1 MNTTLDERRLN
12 VVIFLAGFTFLVYEV
27 AWNRLLALV
36 LGATVAAS
44 TLVLAAFMAGLGVG
58 AFFWGRFAG
67 GRRRIAAL
75 LGLLLAGVGAT
86 SALDYVLFT
95 RVAGGLPGDPL
106 VFLVSL
112 LLLIVPSF
120 LMGGVLPLVS
130 KLAIRTDDA
139 IAPAI
144 GRLYA
149 LETLGS
155 SLGGLATGF
164 VFLGALG
171 QAKTVALAVAINLLL
186 AAWLLARHRDDHVD
200 VVAASEPQA
209 TPRPRR
215 REPLADPAV
224 MRLTALIGTGVCGFA
239 MVGLQVAWLRIFRV
253 YLTNTS
259 YTFAL
264 VSSLAILGL
273 FAGSALFHRRAA
285 RLGDPQRSLL
295 RVVLLMAATT
305 AVGLVLLV
313 NLPALLMFPFQA
325 VVANPAARV
334 LLLPLVAALLIVVPP
349 AVCSGYAFPLACRM
363 YAAGTTTLSRDVGV
377 VLLINT
383 AGSVAGPLL
392 AAFVLIPVVGAAW
405 AVLVMVVLLAAAAF
419 VFLRRL
425 PPPRAAALDRTI
437 LWTLVLAVAGTALV
451 RPDLRI
457 VPPSFSR
464 FGREILFYRESTEGT
479 LIVGQDRGTRSEAK
493 YSYVNNAAVIGS
505 SYDAVKAVK
514 MIGHFPFFLGHDARD
529 VLVIG
534 FGIGVTTSAIAAH
547 PGVTSIECVEL
558 VDGLRDAAA
567 YYRDLNR
574 NVVADPRLRFIAGDG
589 RHYLQRTPKT
599 YDLISCDPT
608 HPVFGSSSL
617 YTREY
622 FELCRAHL
630 NPGGVVSQYLPLH
643 KLRTEE
649 FLGLIATFHDV
660 FPNSALWLG
669 HYHAVLVGSLDPLPV
684 DFAAWSAAVAAVG
697 PDKDIYMDPYH
708 YAATLMLDSDAIARL
723 TAGRRLNTDD
733 RSTTEFFAPGCL
745 DEGNLAAN
753 MRVLAANRV
762 DPGTI
767 YRNVDDPARL
777 ARFVAGNRLLTESL
791 LAKLEG
797 DDRRSLEILRAAC
810 EASPEDRE
818 LPYLIK
824 LNF

>member
-1 MNTTLDERRLN
+1 MSTTLDERRIN

-58 AFFWGRFAG
+58 AFFWGRHAAS
-67 GRRRIAAL
+67 RRRIAAL
-75 LGLLLAGVGAT
+75 LGLLLAGIGAT

-95 RVAGGLPGDPL
+95 RVVGGLPGDAL

-112 LLLIVPSF
+112 LLLFVPSF
-120 LMGGVLPLVS
+120 LMGGVFPLVS
-130 KLAIRTDDA
+130 KLAIRTNDA
-139 IAPAI
+139 IAPAL

-149 LETLGS
+149 FETLGS

-186 AAWLLARHRDDHVD
+186 AAWLLAKHRDDQVD
-200 VVAASEPQA
+200 VAANE
-209 TPRPRR
+209 TPASPSPRR
-215 REPLADPAV
+215 REPVVDLAV
-224 MRLTALIGTGVCGFA
+224 MRVTALIGTGVCGFA

-273 FAGSALFHRRAA
+273 FAGSALFHRRTA
-285 RLGDPQRSLL
+285 RLDDPQRTLL
-295 RVVLLMAATT
+295 RVVLLMAATA

-325 VVANPAARV
+325 AVANPAARV
-334 LLLPLVAALLIVVPP
+334 LLLPLVAALLIVVPA
-349 AVCSGYAFPLACRM
+349 AVFSGYAFPLACRM
-363 YAAGTTTLSRDVGV
+363 STAGTTTLSRDVGV
-377 VLLINT
+377 VLLVNT

-405 AVLVMVVLLAAAAF
+405 SVLVMVALLTAAAF
-419 VFLRRL
+419 VVLRRL
-425 PPPRAAALDRTI
+425 PTPRTASLDRTI
-437 LWTLVLAVAGTALV
+437 LWTLVVLVAGTALV
-451 RPDLRI
+451 RPDMRI

-479 LIVGQDRGTRSEAK
+479 LIVGQDRGTRTEAK

-547 PGVTSIECVEL
+547 PSVKSIECVEL

-622 FELCRAHL
+622 FELCREHL

-684 DFAAWSAAVAAVG
+684 DFATWSAAVAAVG

-733 RSTTEFFAPGCL
+733 RSSTEFFAPGCL

-767 YRNVDDPARL
+767 YRNVDDPTRL

-810 EASPEDRE
+810 AASPEDRE

>member
-1 MNTTLDERRLN
+1 
-12 VVIFLAGFTFLVYEV
+12 
-27 AWNRLLALV
+27 
-36 LGATVAAS
+36 
-44 TLVLAAFMAGLGVG
+44 
-58 AFFWGRFAG
+58 
-67 GRRRIAAL
+67 
-75 LGLLLAGVGAT
+75 
-86 SALDYVLFT
+86 
-95 RVAGGLPGDPL
+95 
-106 VFLVSL
+106 
-112 LLLIVPSF
+112 
-120 LMGGVLPLVS
+120 
-130 KLAIRTDDA
+130 
-139 IAPAI
+139 
-144 GRLYA
+144 
-149 LETLGS
+149 
-155 SLGGLATGF
+155 
-164 VFLGALG
+164 
-171 QAKTVALAVAINLLL
+171 
-186 AAWLLARHRDDHVD
+186 
-200 VVAASEPQA
+200 
-209 TPRPRR
+209 
-215 REPLADPAV
+215 
-224 MRLTALIGTGVCGFA
+224 

-285 RLGDPQRSLL
+285 RIGDPQRSLL
-295 RVVLLMAATT
+295 RVVLLMAVTA

-313 NLPALLMFPFQA
+313 NLPSWLMFPFTAA
-325 VVANPAARV
+325 VSNPLARV

-349 AVCSGYAFPLACRM
+349 AVFSGYAFPLACRM
-363 YAAGTTTLSRDVGV
+363 YGAGTTTLSRDVGV
-377 VLLINT
+377 VLLVNT

-405 AVLVMVVLLAAAAF
+405 TVLVMVVLLAAAVVAIM
-419 VFLRRL
+419 RRL
-425 PPPRAAALDRTI
+425 PVPRHVTRERVVLGTLLAL
-437 LWTLVLAVAGTALV
+437 VAGTALV
-451 RPDLRI
+451 QPDLRT

-479 LIVGQDRGTRSEAK
+479 LIVGQDRGTRAEAK

-514 MIGHFPFFLGHDARD
+514 MIGHYPFFLGHDARD

-547 PGVTSIECVEL
+547 PSVKSIECVEL

-574 NVVADPRLRFIAGDG
+574 NVVADPRLKFIAGDG
-589 RHYLQRTPKT
+589 RHYLRRSPKT

-622 FELCRAHL
+622 FQLCREHL

-649 FLGLIATFHDV
+649 FVGLLGTFHDV
-660 FPNSALWLG
+660 FPHSALWLG

-684 DFAAWSAAVAAVG
+684 DFAAWSAAVDAIG
-697 PDKDIYMDPYH
+697 KDKDVYLESYH
-708 YAATLMLDSDAIARL
+708 CAASLMLDGEAIARL
-723 TAGRRLNTDD
+723 AAGRRRNTDD
-733 RSTTEFFAPGCL
+733 RSPTEFFAPGCL
-745 DEGNLAAN
+745 DEGNLAVN
-753 MRVLAANRV
+753 LRFLAANRV
-762 DPGTI
+762 DTATL
-767 YRNVDDPARL
+767 YRNVPDPARL
-777 ARFVAGNRLLTESL
+777 ARHVAGNRLLTDSL

-797 DDRRSLEILRAAC
+797 DDRRSLEILRQAC

-818 LPYLIK
+818 LPFLIQ

>member
-1 MNTTLDERRLN
+1 MNSTLDDRRLN
-12 VVIFLAGFTFLVYEV
+12 ILIFLAGFTFLVYEV

-44 TLVLAAFMAGLGVG
+44 TLVLAAFMGGFGVG
-58 AFFWGRFAG
+58 AYFWGRHAV
-67 GRRRIAAL
+67 GRGRLAAL
-75 LGLLLAGVGAT
+75 LGLLLAGIGVT
-86 SALDYVLFT
+86 SGLDHLLFT
-95 RVAGGLPGDPL
+95 RVLPGVPGAGL
-106 VFLVSL
+106 VFVLSL
-112 LLLIVPSF
+112 LLLFVPSF
-120 LMGGVLPLVS
+120 LMGGVFPLAS
-130 KLAIRTDDA
+130 RLAIRRDDA

-144 GRLYA
+144 SRLYA
-149 LETLGS
+149 VETLGS
-155 SLGGLATGF
+155 SLGGLAAGF
-164 VFLGALG
+164 VFLGLLG
-171 QAKTVALAVAINLLL
+171 QARTLALAVAIDLLL
-186 AAWLLARHRDDHVD
+186 AAWLLLRHRDE
-200 VVAASEPQA
+200 VVGGAPDAAVAP
-209 TPRPRR
+209 TPRR
-215 REPLADPAV
+215 REPLIDAA
-224 MRLTALIGTGVCGFA
+224 ALRWAALVGTGACGLA
-239 MVGLQVAWLRIFRV
+239 MVGLQVAWLRAFRV

-273 FAGSALFHRRAA
+273 FVGSALFHRRPP
-285 RLGDPQRSLL
+285 RGDDPRRALL
-295 RVVLLMAATT
+295 RVVLLLAATT
-305 AVGLVLLV
+305 AAGLVLLV
-313 NLPALLMFPFQA
+313 NLPSALMFPFTTA
-325 VVANPAARV
+325 VSDPLARV
-334 LLLPLVAALLIVVPP
+334 LLLPLLAALLIVVPP
-349 AVCSGYAFPLACRM
+349 AVCSGYAFPLACRL
-363 YAAGTTTLSRDVGV
+363 ATTGTTTVSRDIGLVLLVNTTGSVVGPLLVAFGLIPLLGAAWTVLALV
-377 VLLINT
+377 VLLT
-383 AGSVAGPLL
+383 AAAIAIMRQLPAPRQVTAERAVMITLL
-392 AAFVLIPVVGAAW
+392 
-405 AVLVMVVLLAAAAF
+405 VLV
-419 VFLRRL
+419 
-425 PPPRAAALDRTI
+425 I
-437 LWTLVLAVAGTALV
+437 GTAMA

-479 LIVGQDRGTRSEAK
+479 LIVGQDRGTRSEAM

-547 PGVTSIECVEL
+547 PGVSFIECVEL

-574 NVVADPRLRFIAGDG
+574 NVVADPRLKFIAGDG
-589 RHYLQRTPKT
+589 RHYLQRTPRK

-622 FELCRAHL
+622 FALCREHL

-649 FLGLIATFHDV
+649 FLGLIGTFHDV

-684 DFAAWSAAVAAVG
+684 DFAAWSAAVDAVG
-697 PDKDIYMDPYH
+697 KDKDVYLESYH
-708 YAATLMLDSDAIARL
+708 CAASLMLDSDAIARL
-723 TAGRRLNTDD
+723 TAGHRRNTDD
-733 RSTTEFFAPGCL
+733 RSPTEFFAPRSL

-753 MRVLAANRV
+753 LRMLAANRV
-762 DPGTI
+762 DTATI
-767 YRNVDDPARL
+767 YRDVPDPARL
-777 ARFVAGNRLLTESL
+777 ARHVAGNRLLTESL
-791 LAKLEG
+791 LAKLDG
-797 DDRRSLEILRAAC
+797 DDHRALELLRQAC
-810 EASPEDRE
+810 EACPEDRE
-818 LPYLIK
+818 LPFLIQ